1 MRTALSFFHLI
12 SLACSSF
19 RRSPRSKPSPSPTRS
34 SKPSRRR
41 VRCLQHERSSRSS
54 KKRHRFSASAP
65 FRSIS
70 CFVSPELVEFLVLA
84 HRNLRFL
91 VSFPNRIILYRTNR
105 SRFFVAAVFRIF
117 FLVEWERERSI
128 WILEWSSVPDWW
140 GRGLARVLL
149 VMKKKVTV
157 YWHCL

>member
-12 SLACSSF
+12 RLACSSF
-19 RRSPRSKPSPSPTRS
+19 RWSLRSKPSPSPTRS
-34 SKPSRRR
+34 SKPSCRR
-41 VRCLQHERSSRSS
+41 VRRLQHERSSRSS

-65 FRSIS
+65 FQSIS
-70 CFVSPELVEFLVLA
+70 RFVSPELVEFLVLA
-84 HRNLRFL
+84 HRNLRFS
-91 VSFPNRIILYRTNR
+91 VSFPNRIILYRSNC
-105 SRFFVAAVFRIF
+105 SRFFVAAVFGF
-117 FLVEWERERSI
+117 FFFGWVRERERSI

-157 YWHCL
+157 

>member
-19 RRSPRSKPSPSPTRS
+19 RRSSRSKPSPSPTRS

-54 KKRHRFSASAP
+54 KKRHRFSALAP

-70 CFVSPELVEFLVLA
+70 RFVSPELVEFLVLA

-105 SRFFVAAVFRIF
+105 SRFFVAAVFGIF